1 MIPPVYSLLST
12 PAVTA
17 LVGTRIWQDE
27 AEPQPAGDY
36 IVWSL
41 LSAVPEN
48 NLSRLPPGDK
58 CSISVDVF
66 AETEQRRQTITQAAR
81 AAIEAHGYVQN
92 LQSLGRETDTRL
104 WRMSFDAD
112 LFYKR

>member
-48 NLSRLPPGDK
+48 NLSQLPPGDK
-58 CSISVDVF
+58 CTISVDVF
-66 AETEQRRQTITQAAR
+66 AATEQRRENIIQAAR
-81 AAIEAHGYVQN
+81 AAIETRGYV
-92 LQSLGRETDTRL
+92 LKVQSLGRETDTRL